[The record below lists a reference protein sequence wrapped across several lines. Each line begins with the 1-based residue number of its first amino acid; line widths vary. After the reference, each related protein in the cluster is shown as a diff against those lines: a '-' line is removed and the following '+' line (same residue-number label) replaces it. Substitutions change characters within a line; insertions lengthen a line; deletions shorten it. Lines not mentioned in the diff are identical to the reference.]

1 MKKLIVVLAV
11 ALAIPTSVA
20 FASGSPNQTRGKSN
34 PIVMYVLKGTF
45 SSFTAATADTDG
57 SISITVSHANRH
69 GRALTALTGDTLIF
83 SVGSDTRITFANGTA
98 TLADGSKGVL
108 KFRAPLLR
116 HASGAT
122 LDTVLPAK
130 AKALHI
136 VVQQAAPSP

>member
-1 MKKLIVVLAV
+1 MKKLIVFLVV
-11 ALAIPTSVA
+11 ALAIPSVA
-20 FASGSPNQTRGKSN
+20 FASGSPSQTRGKSN
-34 PIVMYVLKGTF
+34 PMVMYVLKGTF

-57 SISITVSHANRH
+57 SISITVSHANYH
-69 GRALTALTGDTLIF
+69 GRQLKGDTPLPF
-83 SVGSDTRITFANGTA
+83 TVTASTRITFENGSTA
-98 TLADGSKGVL
+98 LKDGATGML

-130 AKALHI
+130 AKALHV